1 MGASILYAAAVI
13 GIVGI
18 LAGILLGVASE
29 KFKVKVDEKE
39 IKVRE
44 ALPGNN
50 CGGCGYPGCDGLA
63 AAIAKG
69 EAKPDACP
77 VGGEAVAKKIVEI
90 VGGEID
96 SVRHVAHVKCAGTCE
111 KAKDAYDYVGPEDC
125 QIAANA
131 PGGGPRVCLAQFRRT
146 GTDCIYRYLWTSAE
160 QKIRDSVG
168 KYRKKQSLPDDDSL
182 TMELLSRL

>member
-63 AAIAKG
+63 AAS
-69 EAKPDACP
+69 EAGCLSGRWRGRSKEDCRDRRW
-77 VGGEAVAKKIVEI
+77 G
-90 VGGEID
+90 D
-96 SVRHVAHVKCAGTCE
+96 RQCQTCRTCE
-111 KAKDAYDYVGPEDC
+111 MC
-125 QIAANA
+125 RN
-131 PGGGPRVCLAQFRRT
+131 L
-146 GTDCIYRYLWTSAE
+146 
-160 QKIRDSVG
+160 
-168 KYRKKQSLPDDDSL
+168 
-182 TMELLSRL
+182 

>member
-50 CGGCGYPGCDGLA
+50 CGDPG
-63 AAIAKG
+63 
-69 EAKPDACP
+69 
-77 VGGEAVAKKIVEI
+77 
-90 VGGEID
+90 
-96 SVRHVAHVKCAGTCE
+96 
-111 KAKDAYDYVGPEDC
+111 
-125 QIAANA
+125 
-131 PGGGPRVCLAQFRRT
+131 
-146 GTDCIYRYLWTSAE
+146 
-160 QKIRDSVG
+160 
-168 KYRKKQSLPDDDSL
+168 
-182 TMELLSRL
+182 

>member
-69 EAKPDACP
+69 EAAVNTCP
-77 VGGEAVAKKIVEI
+77 VGGEEVGKKIAAIMGSEA
-90 VGGEID
+90 GCLSGRWRSRSEENRRD
-96 SVRHVAHVKCAGTCE
+96 CRWGDRQCQTCGTCE
-111 KAKDAYDYVGPEDC
+111 MCRNV
-125 QIAANA
+125 
-131 PGGGPRVCLAQFRRT
+131 
-146 GTDCIYRYLWTSAE
+146 
-160 QKIRDSVG
+160 
-168 KYRKKQSLPDDDSL
+168 
-182 TMELLSRL
+182 

>member
-50 CGGCGYPGCDGLA
+50 CGGCGYPGCDVLRQRLRR
-63 AAIAKG
+63 AKRSRMPVRSV
-69 EAKPDACP
+69 AKP
-77 VGGEAVAKKIVEI
+77 
-90 VGGEID
+90 
-96 SVRHVAHVKCAGTCE
+96 
-111 KAKDAYDYVGPEDC
+111 
-125 QIAANA
+125 
-131 PGGGPRVCLAQFRRT
+131 
-146 GTDCIYRYLWTSAE
+146 
-160 QKIRDSVG
+160 
-168 KYRKKQSLPDDDSL
+168 
-182 TMELLSRL
+182 

>member
-50 CGGCGYPGCDGLA
+50 CEVVDIRGVMVLRQQ
-63 AAIAKG
+63 
-69 EAKPDACP
+69 
-77 VGGEAVAKKIVEI
+77 
-90 VGGEID
+90 
-96 SVRHVAHVKCAGTCE
+96 SQ
-111 KAKDAYDYVGPEDC
+111 KAKRSRMPV
-125 QIAANA
+125 
-131 PGGGPRVCLAQFRRT
+131 R
-146 GTDCIYRYLWTSAE
+146 
-160 QKIRDSVG
+160 SVA
-168 KYRKKQSLPDDDSL
+168 RP
-182 TMELLSRL
+182 

>member
-50 CGGCGYPGCDGLA
+50 CGGCGYQVC
-63 AAIAKG
+63 
-69 EAKPDACP
+69 
-77 VGGEAVAKKIVEI
+77 
-90 VGGEID
+90 
-96 SVRHVAHVKCAGTCE
+96 RF
-111 KAKDAYDYVGPEDC
+111 
-125 QIAANA
+125 
-131 PGGGPRVCLAQFRRT
+131 RVHQWEF
-146 GTDCIYRYLWTSAE
+146 
-160 QKIRDSVG
+160 
-168 KYRKKQSLPDDDSL
+168 PSL
-182 TMELLSRL
+182 TALP